1 MSGNSPEIVA
11 LGEAMIEL
19 LSDEPLEVAST
30 FRKSYA
36 GDTLNM
42 LHMATKLGTTCGY
55 VTRLATD
62 PFADYLM
69 AEWDR
74 SGIDTRAV
82 RRVAGFTGMHFISLR
97 PDGDREFLF
106 YRKGSAASTMTPDD
120 LDHDYIAGA
129 RVLHVSGILQA
140 VSPNCRETVLHA
152 AQSARRQGVTV
163 SYDTNLRANMWS
175 GAEAREAMDE
185 VLPYVDIVFPS
196 HPEETEALI
205 GPLSPQGVI
214 DFFLE
219 RGAGTVAVSQG
230 ENGATAGSADGVFQA
245 NPISPMGVA
254 DTAGA
259 GDAFVGGFL
268 HRMLQGGGADDGLRW
283 GIASAGLK
291 VASRGAIAGQPT
303 RADVERLVDSVE
315 VRTA

>member
-1 MSGNSPEIVA
+1 MPGNSPEIVA

-19 LSDEPLEVAST
+19 LSDEPLDVATT

-42 LHMATKLGTTCGY
+42 LHMATRLGTSCGY

-69 AEWDR
+69 AEWHR
-74 SGIDTRAV
+74 AGIDTTAV
-82 RRVAGFTGMHFISLR
+82 RRVDGFTGMHFISLR

-120 LDHDYIAGA
+120 LDDDYIGGA

-140 VSPNCRETVLHA
+140 VSPSCRETVLHA

-175 GAEAREAMDE
+175 AAEAREAMDE
-185 VLPYVDIVFPS
+185 VLPYVDVVFPS
-196 HPEETEALI
+196 HPEETDALI
-205 GPLSPQGVI
+205 GPLTPQGVI
-214 DFFLE
+214 DFFLDK
-219 RGAGTVAVSQG
+219 GARTVAVSQG

-245 NPISPMGVA
+245 DPISPLGVA

-268 HRMLQGGGADDGLRW
+268 HSMLQGAGADEGLRW

-291 VASRGAIAGQPT
+291 VAARGAIAGQPS
-303 RADVERLVDSVE
+303 RADVEELVSSVN
-315 VRTA
+315 VRYS